1 MSYFCAMASRSAAV
15 SIRGVR
21 PGDVGRLQAIQLAA
35 VDAFRDVGM
44 GSVAESP
51 PLPAESL
58 SGYRKAGRAWAAVD
72 DHDEPVGF
80 AVADVID
87 GAAHIEQISVHPAHA
102 HQRIG
107 AMLLDHVAAW
117 AVRQGLPAMTLVTF
131 RGVPW
136 NAPYYERLGFR
147 ELTASEVTPGLTAR
161 RAADRGADGD
171 ICARVCMRRDLIA
184 DGPPGR
190 DANP

>member
-1 MSYFCAMASRSAAV
+1 MASRSAAV
-15 SIRGVR
+15 SIRGVQ
-21 PGDVGRLQAIQLAA
+21 PGDIGRLQAIQLAA
-35 VDAFRDVGM
+35 GDAFRNVGM

-58 SGYRKAGRAWAAVD
+58 SGYRKAGRAWVAVD

-87 GAAHIEQISVHPAHA
+87 GAAHIGQVSVHPAHA
-102 HQRIG
+102 RQRIG

-117 AVRQGLPAMTLVTF
+117 AARRGLPALTLITF

-147 ELTASEVTPGLTAR
+147 ELAPAELTPGL
-161 RAADRGADGD
+161 AALWAAAPAAGRDSPE
-171 ICARVCMRRDLIA
+171 RVCMRRDVL
-184 DGPPGR
+184 PGTQAGA
-190 DANP
+190 DANS

>member
-1 MSYFCAMASRSAAV
+1 
-15 SIRGVR
+15 
-21 PGDVGRLQAIQLAA
+21 
-35 VDAFRDVGM
+35 
-44 GSVAESP
+44 
-51 PLPAESL
+51 
-58 SGYRKAGRAWAAVD
+58 VD

-87 GAAHIEQISVHPAHA
+87 GAAHIEQVSVHPAHA

-147 ELTASEVTPGLTAR
+147 ELAASEVTPGLIAR

-171 ICARVCMRRDLIA
+171 GYARVCMRRDLIA
-184 DGPPGR
+184 DGPPGT
-190 DANP
+190 

>member
-1 MSYFCAMASRSAAV
+1 MASRSAAV

-35 VDAFRDVGM
+35 GDAFRDVGM
-44 GSVAESP
+44 NSVAESP
-51 PLPAESL
+51 PLAAESL
-58 SGYRKAGRAWAAVD
+58 SGYREAGRAWAAVD

-80 AVADVID
+80 VVADVID

-102 HQRIG
+102 RQRIG
-107 AMLLDHVAAW
+107 AMLLDHVAGW
-117 AVRQGLPAMTLVTF
+117 AARRGLPALTLITF

-147 ELTASEVTPGLTAR
+147 ELAPAELTPGLAAR
-161 RAADRGADGD
+161 WAAPGAGRRDGGSE
-171 ICARVCMRRDLIA
+171 RVCMRRDV
-184 DGPPGR
+184 PPGTGPGA
-190 DANP
+190 DAKS

>member
-1 MSYFCAMASRSAAV
+1 MST
-15 SIRGVR
+15 
-21 PGDVGRLQAIQLAA
+21 
-35 VDAFRDVGM
+35 
-44 GSVAESP
+44 VAESP
-51 PLPAESL
+51 PLTAESL
-58 SGYRKAGRAWAAVD
+58 SGYRKAGRAWA
-72 DHDEPVGF
+72 
-80 AVADVID
+80 
-87 GAAHIEQISVHPAHA
+87 
-102 HQRIG
+102 
-107 AMLLDHVAAW
+107 
-117 AVRQGLPAMTLVTF
+117 VRQGLPAMTPVTF

>member
-1 MSYFCAMASRSAAV
+1 MSYFCPMASRSASD

-35 VDAFRDVGM
+35 GDAFRHVGM
-44 GSVAESP
+44 SSVAESP
-51 PLPAESL
+51 PLTAESL

-87 GAAHIEQISVHPAHA
+87 GAAHIEQVSVHPAHA

-107 AMLLDHVAAW
+107 AMLLDHVAGW
-117 AVRQGLPAMTLVTF
+117 AVHRGLPAMTLVTF

-136 NAPYYERLGFR
+136 NAPYYERLGFH
-147 ELTASEVTPGLTAR
+147 ELAAAEVTPGLAAR
-161 RAADRGADGD
+161 WAAGPGTDGVSY
-171 ICARVCMRRDLIA
+171 ARVCMRRDLIA
-184 DGPPGR
+184 DGPPGT
-190 DANP
+190 

>member
-1 MSYFCAMASRSAAV
+1 MASRSAAV

-80 AVADVID
+80 VVADVID
-87 GAAHIEQISVHPAHA
+87 GAVHIEQISVHPAHA
-102 HQRIG
+102 RQRIG
-107 AMLLDHVAAW
+107 AMLLDHVAGW
-117 AVRQGLPAMTLVTF
+117 AARRGLPALTLITF

-136 NAPYYERLGFR
+136 NAPITSGSASASWPRPRSRPAWPRSGLAPPAPGG
-147 ELTASEVTPGLTAR
+147 TAALSA
-161 RAADRGADGD
+161 
-171 ICARVCMRRDLIA
+171 CVC
-184 DGPPGR
+184 GGT
-190 DANP
+190 